1 MKLKQLRVIIG
12 MMVILNKIMIN
23 LRYTIGIWEVKPLA

>member
-23 LRYTIGIWEVKPLA
+23 LRYTIGIWEVKP